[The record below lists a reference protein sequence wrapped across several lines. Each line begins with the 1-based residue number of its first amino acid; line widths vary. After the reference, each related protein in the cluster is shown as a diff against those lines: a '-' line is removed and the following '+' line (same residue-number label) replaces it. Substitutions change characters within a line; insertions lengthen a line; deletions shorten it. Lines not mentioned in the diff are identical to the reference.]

1 MASILLVAAM
11 WAQGRIGVEARV
23 CRGFPCI
30 GPANPGEVAVDLD
43 DVDWHLI
50 ELLQADGR
58 LSFTE
63 LGRRVS
69 LSGSAVTE
77 RVRRLEERGVIT
89 GYAASIDTTKLGL
102 PIEALVRA
110 RVRSLDTPRFRTAV
124 LPLPQVVAA
133 DHVTGDECWILRVL
147 CRDTAELEELVEK
160 VQRYGETTTSLVLSS
175 PLRRRPPA
183 RPGSV

>member
-1 MASILLVAAM
+1 M
-11 WAQGRIGVEARV
+11 
-23 CRGFPCI
+23 
-30 GPANPGEVAVDLD
+30 DLD
-43 DVDWHLI
+43 DVDWHLL
-50 ELLQADGR
+50 ELLQEDGR
-58 LSFTE
+58 LSFSE

-89 GYAASIDTTKLGL
+89 GYAARVDTAKLGL

-124 LPLPQVVAA
+124 LPLPQVVSA
-133 DHVTGDECWILRVL
+133 DHITGDECWILRVL
-147 CRDTAELEELVEK
+147 CRNTGELEALVEK

-175 PLRRRPPA
+175 PLRSRPAP
-183 RPGSV
+183 RP

>member
-1 MASILLVAAM
+1 M
-11 WAQGRIGVEARV
+11 
-23 CRGFPCI
+23 
-30 GPANPGEVAVDLD
+30 DLD
-43 DVDWHLI
+43 DVDWQLL
-50 ELLQADGR
+50 ELLQEDGR
-58 LSFTE
+58 LSFSE

-89 GYAASIDTTKLGL
+89 GYAARVDTSKLGL

-133 DHVTGDECWILRVL
+133 DHITGDECWILRVL
-147 CRDTAELEELVEK
+147 CRNTAELEALVEK

-175 PLRRRPPA
+175 PLRSRPVP
-183 RPGSV
+183 RG

>member
-1 MASILLVAAM
+1 M
-11 WAQGRIGVEARV
+11 
-23 CRGFPCI
+23 
-30 GPANPGEVAVDLD
+30 DLD
-43 DVDWHLI
+43 DVDWHLL
-50 ELLQADGR
+50 ELLQSDGR
-58 LSFTE
+58 LSFSE

-89 GYAASIDTTKLGL
+89 GYAAHIDTTKLGL

-110 RVRSLDTPRFRTAV
+110 RVRSLDTPRFRTAI

-133 DHVTGDECWILRVL
+133 DHITGDECWILRVL
-147 CRDTAELEELVEK
+147 CRSTGELEELVER

-175 PLRRRPPA
+175 PLRRRPVTRA
-183 RPGSV
+183 

>member
-1 MASILLVAAM
+1 M
-11 WAQGRIGVEARV
+11 
-23 CRGFPCI
+23 
-30 GPANPGEVAVDLD
+30 DLD

-50 ELLQADGR
+50 ELLQGDGR

-89 GYAASIDTTKLGL
+89 GYAATVDTTKLGL

-124 LPLPQVVAA
+124 LPLPEVIAA
-133 DHVTGDECWILRVL
+133 DHITGDECWILRVL
-147 CRDTAELEELVEK
+147 CRNTAELEELVEK

-175 PLRRRPPA
+175 PLRRRPLA
-183 RPGSV
+183 RRGRPD

>member
-1 MASILLVAAM
+1 M
-11 WAQGRIGVEARV
+11 
-23 CRGFPCI
+23 
-30 GPANPGEVAVDLD
+30 DHLD
-43 DVDWHLI
+43 DVDWRLL

-58 LSFTE
+58 LSFSE

-110 RVRSLDTPRFRTAV
+110 RVRSLDTPRFRTSV

-133 DHVTGDECWILRVL
+133 DHVTGEECWVLRVL
-147 CRDTAELEELVEK
+147 CRDTAELEELLEK
-160 VQRYGETTTSLVLSS
+160 VQRYGETSTSLVLSS
-175 PLRRRPPA
+175 PLKRRPLSQ
-183 RPGSV
+183 PGSA